1 MTMSTTTT
9 TTTIAT
15 KEPAASWVPAPSPS
29 PRAGE
34 GTRLFRAI
42 AILILVTMTATAHAQ
57 MAAPPANAPT
67 APEPRDP
74 LSALKAAGGGLTAD
88 EVARRAADTSVEAR
102 VKGRGAEA
110 ADARRDEATAGYWP
124 KLTGTARYTRLSP
137 VPPIAFADPR
147 SSFVVTPSQPGDA
160 MTPRVINLA
169 GPNPD
174 VLLAGSLPPFNVP
187 VNQYLLQASV
197 VVPLSDYVFRVSEAI
212 AAATHSARAARVD
225 ERAARLK
232 AAAEARIGY
241 YQWIRARGQALVAAQ
256 ALEQARGHL
265 RDAQQM
271 FAAGVLSKADA
282 LRAESQVKSTE
293 LLLTRTQNFVALSEE
308 QLRIVMHDP
317 QARPYEIGEDVTAP
331 LPVRAGDADLAHLQ
345 DEAFDHRLE
354 LRALDETAGSV
365 RELGKV
371 ARAAAYPR
379 LDLAGNAIYAN
390 PNQRI
395 FPQQAKF
402 DGTWDASVV
411 LTWTPTDIPGA
422 RAAERTQASQ
432 EAQILAQREALLD
445 GLRLEVTQAFQA
457 QREAEVA
464 LDTTLQGLRAAE
476 EGTRARRDLFRN
488 GKATLVEVNDAEGEL
503 TRTQLEVINAHIDAR
518 IARVRLDH
526 AVGRDSADTR
536 I

>member
-1 MTMSTTTT
+1 M
-9 TTTIAT
+9 
-15 KEPAASWVPAPSPS
+15 V
-29 PRAGE
+29 
-34 GTRLFRAI
+34 
-42 AILILVTMTATAHAQ
+42 VTMTATTARAQ
-57 MAAPPANAPT
+57 IAAPPP
-67 APEPRDP
+67 DP
-74 LSALKAAGGGLTAD
+74 LSSLKAAGGGLTAD
-88 EVARRAADTSVEAR
+88 EVARRAADSSVEAR

-110 ADARRDEATAGYWP
+110 ADARRDEAAAGYWP
-124 KLTGTARYTRLSP
+124 KLTGTARYSRLSA

-147 SSFVVTPSQPGDA
+147 IAFVVTPSLPGDA
-160 MTPRVINLA
+160 TATTPRMINLA

-174 VLLAGSLPPFNVP
+174 TLLAASVAPFATP
-187 VNQYLLQASV
+187 VNQYLLQASL

-232 AAAEARIGY
+232 VAAEGRIGY

-256 ALEQARGHL
+256 ALDQARGHL

-282 LRAESQVKSTE
+282 LRAESQVKSME
-293 LLLTRTQNFVALSEE
+293 LLLTRTKNLVELTEE
-308 QLRIVMHDP
+308 QLHIVMHDP
-317 QARPYEIGEDVTAP
+317 RARRYEIGEDVTAA
-331 LPVRAGDADLAHLQ
+331 LPARAADADLTHLQ

-365 RELGKV
+365 RDLGKL
-371 ARAAAYPR
+371 ARASAYPR

-395 FPQQAKF
+395 FPLQDKF
-402 DGTWDASVV
+402 DSTWDASVV

-422 RAAERTQASQ
+422 HAAERTQAAQ
-432 EAQILAQREALLD
+432 EGQILAQREALLD
-445 GLRLEVTQAFQA
+445 GLRLEVTQAYQA

-526 AVGRDSADTR
+526 AVGRDTSDAR

>member
-1 MTMSTTTT
+1 MTTTT
-9 TTTIAT
+9 MTMTRARAMAMAMLTMVAAPARAQMTAT
-15 KEPAASWVPAPSPS
+15 PAAMAPSP
-29 PRAGE
+29 P
-34 GTRLFRAI
+34 
-42 AILILVTMTATAHAQ
+42 
-57 MAAPPANAPT
+57 
-67 APEPRDP
+67 DP
-74 LSALKAAGGGLTAD
+74 LSSLRAAGGGLTAD
-88 EVARRAADTSVEAR
+88 EVARRAAESSVDAR
-102 VKGRGAEA
+102 VKERGAEA
-110 ADARRDEATAGYWP
+110 ADARRDEAAAGYWP
-124 KLTGTARYTRLSP
+124 KLTGTARYTRLSA
-137 VPPIAFADPR
+137 VAPIAFADPR
-147 SSFVVTPSQPGDA
+147 LSFVVTPSQPGDA
-160 MTPRVINLA
+160 TTARMINLT

-174 VLLAGSLPPFNVP
+174 PLYAGSLPPFAIP

-197 VVPLSDYVFRVSEAI
+197 IVPLSDYVFRVSEAI

-232 AAAEARIGY
+232 AAAEGRIGY

-256 ALEQARGHL
+256 ALDQARGHL

-293 LLLTRTQNFVALSEE
+293 LLLTRTQNLVALSEE
-308 QLRIVMHDP
+308 QLRIVMHDRRA
-317 QARPYEIGEDVTAP
+317 QRYEIGEDVTAA
-331 LPVRAGDADLAHLQ
+331 LPARANDAELGRLQ
-345 DEAFDHRLE
+345 EEAFDHRLE

-365 RELGKV
+365 RDLGRL

-395 FPQQAKF
+395 FPLQDKF
-402 DGTWDASVV
+402 DATWDASVA

-432 EAQILAQREALLD
+432 EAQVLAQREALLD

-526 AVGRDSADTR
+526 AVGRDTADTR
-536 I
+536 L